1 MTLATLLAETTARV
15 PSRPALAFEG
25 RCVTYSELDAMAE
38 SAAPADRILPLPMP
52 NEPASVARYHG
63 ALRRGAVVV
72 PLNPLLSANDVEL
85 RSRPFEPAH
94 DTAVALFTSGTT
106 GEPKRIEL
114 SHTQLRTNAEYLARA
129 LALTEDDVFWGSAPL
144 SHVFGMTGCMNTA
157 IVLGAK
163 LALVR
168 RFDPRE
174 ALATIERERVS
185 VFMGVPTMLAA
196 LVAAAREAG
205 RTPPL
210 RLAHCGGAPL
220 PFDTLRAFEETFGV
234 PVLEGYGMT
243 EVGGVVALNHA
254 GVPRKRGSVG
264 TAAAGHELRI
274 ADDGEVHVGVDG
286 RWLATGD
293 IGRIDDDDHL
303 FLLDR
308 KKDVIL
314 RGGYSVYP
322 REVEEALHQ
331 HPAVREAVVVGVPH
345 ARLGEEV
352 AALVVTDVGCSPD
365 AVRDFARERVAAY
378 AYPRLVVL
386 VDELP
391 KNPSGKILRREID
404 RDALAVLI
412 DSDAEATQ
420 GV

>member
-1 MTLATLLAETTARV
+1 VTLSTLLAETAARV
-15 PSRPALAFEG
+15 PDRPALAFEG
-25 RCVTYSELDAMAE
+25 SCITYSELDALAE
-38 SAAPADRILPLPMP
+38 AAAPAALIVPLPMP
-52 NEPASVARYHG
+52 NEPDSVARYHG

-72 PLNPLLSANDVEL
+72 PLNPLLSAPEVAA
-85 RSRPFEPAH
+85 RSRPFAPAP

-114 SHTQLRTNAEYLARA
+114 SHAQLRANAEYLARA
-129 LALTEDDVFWGSAPL
+129 LAVTEDDVLWGSAPL
-144 SHVFGMTGCMNTA
+144 SHVFGMTGCMNLA

-163 LALVR
+163 LVLVR
-168 RFDPRE
+168 RFDAHQ
-174 ALATIERERVS
+174 ALETIEREGVT
-185 VFMGVPTMLAA
+185 VFMGVPAMLAA
-196 LVAAAREAG
+196 LVAAAREQG
-205 RTPPL
+205 RAPRL

-220 PFDTLRAFEETFGV
+220 PHETLRAFEETFGA

-254 GVPRKRGSVG
+254 GAPRKPGSVG
-264 TAAAGHELRI
+264 TAAAGQELRI
-274 ADDGEVHVGVDG
+274 ADDGEVLVRSGG

-293 IGRIDDDDHL
+293 VGRLDEDGHL

-322 REVEEALHQ
+322 REVEEALHR

-352 AALVVTDVGCSPD
+352 AALVVADAGCSAD
-365 AVRDFARERVAAY
+365 ALRDFVRERVAAY

-391 KNPSGKILRREID
+391 RNASGKILRREID
-404 RDALAVLI
+404 RDALAALL
-412 DSDAEATQ
+412 EAR
-420 GV
+420 